1 MNSNAIHVTME
12 SIILL
17 IVLTL
22 ISGFFAMSEM
32 ALTSARKIRLEISA
46 KKGIRGAKSALALA
60 NAPNKFLSTSQIG
73 ITLVSI
79 VVGIV
84 GGEAYADRIGKFI
97 ETYFHLGVYSN
108 PIAVVLNVILVGF
121 FTIAFGEMLPKRIGM
136 SKPES
141 VSELVALPMTIVLRI
156 TQPFVWLLSKTTDL
170 FIRLFNIKM
179 DESRVTEEEIKAII
193 DEGATAGT
201 IEEIEQDIVEN
212 VFHLGDKRV
221 GALMTHRADIIWL
234 DINESL
240 EDNLI
245 KIQKFNHAVYPVCED
260 TLDNVRGIVTVKD
273 ILAILLKNQPIVLH
287 DIVRE
292 VNYFPETMNAYSAL
306 EKFKESRI
314 HQGLVVDEYGTL
326 AGIVTINDVFDT
338 LVGDISQED
347 GAIGYELFQREDGS
361 WLIDGQYPWDDF
373 LKEFDIEDNE
383 HKRDVFQTIGGFILH
398 TLEQLPKVGQKVTWN
413 KYTFEVVDMDGM
425 RIDKILLNTENHK
438 ESQK

>member
-46 KKGIRGAKSALALA
+46 KKGIRGAKSELALA

-170 FIRLFNIKM
+170 FIRLFNIKT

>member
-1 MNSNAIHVTME
+1 ME
-12 SIILL
+12 SILLL

-46 KKGIRGAKSALALA
+46 KKGIRGAKSALSLA
-60 NAPNKFLSTSQIG
+60 NTPNKFLSTSQIG

-84 GGEAYADRIGKFI
+84 GGEAYADRISKFI

-108 PIAVVLNVILVGF
+108 SIAVVLNVILVGF

-136 SKPES
+136 SRPEA

-170 FIRLFNIKM
+170 FIRLLNIKP

-260 TLDNVRGIVTVKD
+260 TLDSVMGIVTVKD
-273 ILAILLKNQPIVLH
+273 ILAILLKNQSIVLR

-373 LKEFDIEDNE
+373 LKEFDIEDND
-383 HKRDVFQTIGGFILH
+383 HKRDMFQTIGGFILH

-425 RIDKILLNTENHK
+425 RIDKILLNTVHHR
-438 ESQK
+438 ES

>member
-1 MNSNAIHVTME
+1 ME

-17 IVLTL
+17 VVLTI

-46 KKGIRGAKSALALA
+46 KKGVRGAKAALALA

-84 GGEAYADRIGKFI
+84 GGEAYADRISKVI
-97 ETYFHLGVYSN
+97 ETYFHLGAYYSN
-108 PIAVVLNVILVGF
+108 LFAVIINVFLVGF
-121 FTIAFGEMLPKRIGM
+121 ITIAFGEMIPKRIGM
-136 SKPES
+136 SKPET
-141 VSELVALPMTIVLRI
+141 VAEYIAMPMTFMMRV
-156 TQPFVWLLSKTTDL
+156 TQPFVFFLSKTTDL
-170 FIRLFNIKM
+170 FMRLFNIKN

-193 DEGATAGT
+193 DEGANAGT

-234 DINESL
+234 DIKESL

-260 TLDNVRGIVTVKD
+260 TLDNVRGMVTVKD
-273 ILAILLKNQPIVLH
+273 ILAILLKKQPIVLS

-292 VNYFPETMNAYSAL
+292 VNYFPETMNAYTAL

-347 GAIGYELFQREDGS
+347 GAIGYELFQRDDGS

-373 LKEFDIEDNE
+373 LKEFDIEDTE

-398 TLEQLPKVGQKVTWN
+398 TLEQLPKVGQTVTWN

-425 RIDKILLNTENHK
+425 RIDKILLNTLDHPDK
-438 ESQK
+438 EK